1 MQVNH
6 SSVTFNGPVTFVT
19 KSEWLGDVEKI
30 RESTPDQNPL
40 PPILNEDN
48 PPQPVMHETSHQQTI
63 MHDREMAT
71 GSEQQNP
78 PTSGMPGKKIMFC
91 GFVIL
96 MGYMYFKSMT
106 DWVFTL
112 ACWAIDVP
120 MHQEMDSD
128 GNPSPL
134 HTWLST
140 INYFP
145 PSTSDH
151 CFQLS
156 SSYIQGVLWKRF
168 YSVMS
173 VATDAWGVLWK
184 LFYSV
189 MSVATDAWVELVFG
203 RNVLYGPHS
212 M

>member
-1 MQVNH
+1 MQVNQ
-6 SSVTFNGPVTFVT
+6 SNFTFYGPVTFAT
-19 KSEWLGDVEKI
+19 GNSEWLGDVKNI

-40 PPILNEDN
+40 PRIFREDN
-48 PPQPVMHETSHQQTI
+48 PLQPAMQETSHQHPNMGGRGLTTDI
-63 MHDREMAT
+63 
-71 GSEQQNP
+71 EQGDL
-78 PTSGMPGKKIMFC
+78 PTSGMPGNRIMFC

-106 DWVFTL
+106 DWVLTL

-134 HTWLST
+134 HAWLST
-140 INYFP
+140 IYYFP

-173 VATDAWGVLWK
+173 VATDAW
-184 LFYSV
+184 
-189 MSVATDAWVELVFG
+189 VELVFG

>member
-1 MQVNH
+1 MQVIESNRTIYGNGNLTIYGN
-6 SSVTFNGPVTFVT
+6 VTIATN
-19 KSEWLGDVEKI
+19 SE
-30 RESTPDQNPL
+30 RPTPGQNPL
-40 PPILNEDN
+40 TSILNEDN
-48 PPQPVMHETSHQQTI
+48 PPQPAMQETSRQQRI

-71 GSEQQNP
+71 GNEQENP
-78 PTSGMPGKKIMFC
+78 PTPGMPGKKIMFC

-173 VATDAWGVLWK
+173 VATDAW
-184 LFYSV
+184 
-189 MSVATDAWVELVFG
+189 VELVFG